1 MKIFARIILIVSMF
15 IFVFGS
21 LGNTPKASFVVN
33 SVNDGADANHGNGIC
48 ATSGG
53 ECTLRAALQETKA
66 LVGPD
71 TITFNIP
78 GSGSLRTI
86 NLTSQLP
93 TIDHVVT
100 LDGSTQSD
108 DARVQINGTNAGY
121 IGLWIAEDGC
131 VIHHLELMNFSI
143 GIWLVN
149 VTGTYIGETT
159 VMNSSLDGININGG
173 SANQIGG
180 NDDIA
185 NVISRNAR
193 HGIQIANSDNNLIY
207 GNYIGIISNFGN
219 SPNEKNGIF
228 IGDGSQGNIIGGSA
242 LGQPNYI
249 VANDEEEIRISGTAS
264 GNILKHNYIQ
274 IKPDG
279 SQDDSTGIYYG
290 ILIDGADQNEIGGS
304 TFGDGNY
311 ICSNIKISSEKED
324 ATNFSFGN
332 IIQGNQLGTSADG
345 LSGCLAGSAI
355 SIVDSSD
362 NIIGGIGD
370 AGNLIAGYRD
380 NGIILTGELTTNNT
394 IQGNQIGFD
403 SDGQPLGGNVGIS
416 IYEANNNLIG
426 GLTLQTGNEIA
437 NQSSYGIVL
446 SGEMNL
452 LGEWVTK
459 TENNKIQSNLIHN
472 NGDVGICLNPRVGCP
487 TLNDYYD
494 ADLGPNHLINFP
506 VIYLADYDGAFLNLD
521 VVMPGL
527 LNVTLTY
534 SLDYFTSSTCDPSG
548 YGEGETFFRNESVI
562 ANVGGGIRFQRSW
575 PAGSDVLGKYLTITA
590 TDPDGNTSEFSKCAL
605 IKYPNDVFIPLLIK

>member
-1 MKIFARIILIVSMF
+1 MKIFARITLIVTMV

-33 SVNDGADANHGNGIC
+33 SVNDGVDANHGNGIC

-66 LVGPD
+66 LAGPD
-71 TITFNIP
+71 IITFNIP
-78 GSGSLRTI
+78 GTGSLRTI

-93 TIDHVVT
+93 MIDHVLT
-100 LDGSTQSD
+100 LDGSTQSG
-108 DARVQINGTNAGY
+108 DARVRINGVGAGY

-131 VIHHLELMNFSI
+131 IIHHLELLNFSI

-159 VMNSSLDGININGG
+159 VMDSSLDGINIYRGN
-173 SANQIGG
+173 ANQIGG

-185 NVISRNAR
+185 NVFSSNDR
-193 HGIQIANSDNNLIY
+193 HGIQIDDSDNNLIY
-207 GNYIGIISNFGN
+207 GNYIGIISNFSN
-219 SPNEKNGIF
+219 SPNGENGIF
-228 IGDGSQGNIIGGSA
+228 IGDDSQGNIIGGSA

-249 VANDEEEIRISGTAS
+249 AANDEEEIRISGTAS

-279 SQDDSTGIYYG
+279 SMVATGLSRG
-290 ILIDGADQNEIGGS
+290 ILIDGADQNQIGGS

-311 ICSNIKISSEKED
+311 VCSSIQITSEKDD
-324 ATNFSFGN
+324 ASNFSFGN

-362 NIIGGIGD
+362 NIIGGIGG

-380 NGIILTGELTTNNT
+380 SGIGLSGELTTNNT

-403 SDGQPLGGNVGIS
+403 SDGQPLGGNYGIS

-437 NQSSYGIVL
+437 HQGFYGIVL

-452 LGEWVTK
+452 LGQWVTK
-459 TENNKIQSNLIHN
+459 TENNQIQSNRIYD
-472 NGDVGICLNPRVGCP
+472 NGDVGICLNPRAGCP
-487 TLNDYYD
+487 TLNDDYD
-494 ADLGPNHLINFP
+494 VDLGPNHLINFP
-506 VIYLADYDGAFLNLD
+506 RIYSAEYDGAFLNLD

-534 SLDYFTSSTCDPSG
+534 SLDYFISSTCDPSG

-562 ANVGGGIRFQRSW
+562 ASMGGSIRFQRSW